1 MQISLPSTP
10 KIIKSEKNKAVFEI
24 EGCYPGYG
32 MTLGN
37 AFRRVL
43 LSSLPGA
50 AITAV
55 KIKGVQHEFSTIPYV
70 LEDVIQIILN
80 LKQIRFKLYSD
91 QLTKAS
97 LRVKGEKEVKAG
109 DIKTPADL
117 EVINSEAHIATL
129 TDKKAEIEME
139 MEIEPGLGYEPV
151 ERRKKEK
158 QEIGKISLDAIFT
171 PIRRVNYEVE
181 NMRVGD
187 RTDYNRL
194 RINIETDGSIS
205 PEEAFTAAAQI
216 LVDHF
221 KLLTKL
227 EKPSKEKKVV
237 AVKTVKK
244 IEKPKAKKEEITRTK
259 IENLKLS
266 TRTINSL
273 TEAGLRTVGGL
284 IRKTEKDLMVIEGL
298 GKKGIKEIRK
308 ALGQFGL
315 TLKS

>member
-1 MQISLPSTP
+1 MQISLPTKP
-10 KIIKSEKNKAVFEI
+10 KIIKKEGNKATFEI

-37 AFRRVL
+37 AFRRAL

-55 KIKGVQHEFSTIPYV
+55 KIKGVQHEFSTIPNV
-70 LEDVIQIILN
+70 LEDIIQIILN
-80 LKQIRFKLYSD
+80 LKQIRFRLFSD

-97 LRVKGEKEVKAG
+97 LRVKGEKEVRAG
-109 DIKTPADL
+109 DIKTTADL
-117 EVINSEAHIATL
+117 EVVNPEAHIATL
-129 TDKKAEIEME
+129 TNKKAELE
-139 MEIEPGLGYEPV
+139 MEIDVEPGLGYEPV

-158 QEIGKISLDAIFT
+158 QEIGKITLDAIFT
-171 PIRRVNYEVE
+171 PIRRANYEIE
-181 NMRVGD
+181 PMRVGD
-187 RTDYNRL
+187 RTDYNRI
-194 RINIETDGSIS
+194 RFNIETDGSIS
-205 PEEAFTAAAQI
+205 PEEAFTKAAQI

-227 EKPSKEKKVV
+227 EVKEIKKKKPIVKAVRKIKKPQV
-237 AVKTVKK
+237 
-244 IEKPKAKKEEITRTK
+244 KKEEVNKIK

-266 TRTINSL
+266 HRTINAL
-273 TEAGLRTVGGL
+273 TEDGLKTVGGL
-284 IRKTEKDLMVIEGL
+284 IRKKEEDLMKIEGL

-315 TLKS
+315 TLKQ